1 MVISNYNSLRVLFD
15 KIASVYFIWKCQPR
29 EPALYDCTGTLSVP
43 IVTAAEIY
51 SLGYGLH
58 TFTAVPRSTQP
69 SILCRTVKWVSV
81 YKASNNNNDDGDVD
95 GSGRFSA
102 DSQPKSTGLVRG
114 LAATRRSVY
123 IHQMNQTNS
132 RNNFAHDDSTINIA
146 VIIIN
151 TAGCSQTVTIVE
163 LCWPSCSRQRW
174 QRRSSKRRS
183 MLTEVWTWC
192 AKTWWTKAAGHR
204 RHVTSTVYILQ
215 HTSLESCTHTHTRLT
230 ALFPGLP
237 GTRKAK
243 PICFLLKQ
251 ETVSGSGISWAICK
265 SAPCSREITMPAPNH
280 SVFYRP
286 DALPATQPTASKH
299 GRPSVESCMQTKTCP
314 HPQPSPL
321 SLFPSPQGWHTSGHP
336 QDFRCSC
343 CRAKL

>member
-29 EPALYDCTGTLSVP
+29 EPALYDCTGTLSFP
-43 IVTAAEIY
+43 IVTAA
-51 SLGYGLH
+51 GYGLH

-81 YKASNNNNDDGDVD
+81 YKASNNNNGDGDVD

-183 MLTEVWTWC
+183 MLTEVWTW
-192 AKTWWTKAAGHR
+192 
-204 RHVTSTVYILQ
+204 
-215 HTSLESCTHTHTRLT
+215 
-230 ALFPGLP
+230 
-237 GTRKAK
+237 
-243 PICFLLKQ
+243 
-251 ETVSGSGISWAICK
+251 
-265 SAPCSREITMPAPNH
+265 
-280 SVFYRP
+280 
-286 DALPATQPTASKH
+286 
-299 GRPSVESCMQTKTCP
+299 
-314 HPQPSPL
+314 
-321 SLFPSPQGWHTSGHP
+321 
-336 QDFRCSC
+336 
-343 CRAKL
+343 